1 MGPLQKFLTA
11 DSCHLTVELT
21 VPSTFVGNNDHDEKK
36 NDLLMSGLKT
46 IFLGLFRKQKS
57 FVIYGRT
64 ILPCT
69 KSYPRKTKTTDGTF
83 D

>member
-1 MGPLQKFLTA
+1 
-11 DSCHLTVELT
+11 
-21 VPSTFVGNNDHDEKK
+21 
-36 NDLLMSGLKT
+36 MSGLKI

-69 KSYPRKTKTTDGTF
+69 KSYPRKNKTTEGTLTNYVALLSF
-83 D
+83 ESAEKYGKIDKRKIRTK